1 MDTVDERRDDQG
13 GGRVVVGVSGTIS
26 SLEALRVG
34 AAEAHRTGRSLV
46 TVLAWTPPGGEIGYR
61 RAPVPELLKAWEQA
75 AVDRLEGSFDDA
87 FGGLAAMPQL
97 TGGLTRLVVRG
108 EPGHALVQLAD
119 RPDDL
124 LVLGAG
130 ERGWPARWLHG
141 AVSRFCVKRAGCR
154 VLAVPPPALLTA
166 LPARQRHQVA
176 TRTRMDAAP
185 MRMEDVKID
194 RHDRP
199 ARF

>member
-1 MDTVDERRDDQG
+1 MDTVDERSDDPR

-34 AAEAHRTGRSLV
+34 AAEARRTGRELLV
-46 TVLAWTPPGGEIGYR
+46 VLAWTPPGGELGYR
-61 RAPVPELLKAWEQA
+61 RMPVPDLLKLWERD
-75 AVDRLEGSFDDA
+75 AVGRLEDSFDDA
-87 FGGLAAMPQL
+87 FGGLAAMPPL

-108 EPGHALVQLAD
+108 EPGRALVELAD
-119 RPDDL
+119 RPDDQ

-141 AVSRFCVKRAGCR
+141 AVSRYCVRRAGCR

-166 LPARQRHQVA
+166 LPAWQRHQLA
-176 TRTRMDAAP
+176 TRTRMDAPPA
-185 MRMEDVKID
+185 RMERVKID